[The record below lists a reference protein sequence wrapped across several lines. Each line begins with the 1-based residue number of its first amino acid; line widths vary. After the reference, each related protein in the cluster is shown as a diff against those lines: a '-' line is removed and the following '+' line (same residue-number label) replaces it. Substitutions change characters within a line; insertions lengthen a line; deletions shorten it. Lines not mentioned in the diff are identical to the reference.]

1 MRLVAFAALAAI
13 AAPAAAQDASLPP
26 PTPVWRA
33 EIAAPEGWT
42 GAFDQAVA
50 VRVDG
55 AALIV
60 AAFEGKAE
68 KDGATPPR
76 RYALI
81 GVDAGGRAV
90 WRHALPLPD
99 GAEKGF
105 NVALAAIG
113 PGADYTVAWSDH
125 RHVRVFRVG
134 AGGVAPI
141 GGPTLTRA
149 QRRLDRGEPAEFQL
163 SGLARAPD
171 GRLALYGGT
180 DMGPHAP
187 WLAVLDPRARL
198 AWEFRGRHAMPPGGV
213 FAARFVAGG
222 AVESITVD
230 REEPF
235 FERRNAAGAL
245 TARTRLGTET
255 RYCMNF
261 VGDGLAGIAYG
272 AEGTKIRAVMMDL
285 AGKPRGAVDLAKAD
299 GDGGGCVVVPVAADV
314 ALLGEAR
321 ARRALYLDTA
331 GRPRGIV
338 DLAPVG
344 VAEFDHVTVQGRHLA
359 RIARPSRAPAV
370 AVSVFRLPEPAPAP
384 PSR

>member
-1 MRLVAFAALAAI
+1 MRRRAAVFVAVLAAG
-13 AAPAAAQDASLPP
+13 PAAAQDATLPP
-26 PTPVWRA
+26 PAPVWRV
-33 EIAAPEGWT
+33 EIAAPGGWT

-50 VRVDG
+50 VRADG

-68 KDGATPPR
+68 KDGAMPPR
-76 RYALI
+76 RYALV
-81 GVDAGGRAV
+81 GVDAGGRV
-90 WRHALPLPD
+90 LWRHALPLPD

-105 NVALAAIG
+105 NVALAVLG

-134 AGGVAPI
+134 AGGVSPL
-141 GGPTLTRA
+141 GGPTLTSA
-149 QRRLDRGEPAEFQL
+149 QRRLRHGEPAEFQL
-163 SGLARAPD
+163 SGLTRAPD

-198 AWEFRGRHAMPPGGV
+198 VWEFRGRHAMPPGGV

-222 AVESITVD
+222 AVETVTVD
-230 REEPF
+230 REESF

-255 RYCMNF
+255 RYCTNF

-272 AEGTKIRAVMMDL
+272 REGDMIRAVMMDL
-285 AGKPRGAVDLAKAD
+285 AGRPRGAVDLPKAQ

-314 ALLGEAR
+314 AILGEAR

-331 GRPRGIV
+331 GRPRGHV

-344 VAEFDHVTVQGRHLA
+344 VAEFDHVSVQGRHWV
-359 RIARPSRAPAV
+359 RISRPSRAPAIP
-370 AVSVFRLPEPAPAP
+370 VSVFRLPEPALAP
-384 PSR
+384 PR